1 MLIKKW
7 LFTPSQLVILGAQ
20 VRIYRFN
27 QFAAIEW
34 FFEDADQID
43 RFADL
48 YGLSVLF
55 RADADEWC
63 SFFGKSSFHG
73 FKIRMFL
80 NFRICND
87 KIWFFQLERFSCLFN
102 GIEFLYPVFAF
113 FQCRLKIQSYDGVLV
128 NNENQFSSRLIR
140 HC

>member
-34 FFEDADQID
+34 LLEDADQID
-43 RFADL
+43 GFADL

-80 NFRICND
+80 NFRICDD
-87 KIWFFQLERFSCLFN
+87 KIRFSLLEGFSCLFN